1 MNHGRD
7 DDEKFEPGVVIGART
22 NARARRER

>member
-22 NARARRER
+22 NARVRRER